1 MRKELREYIEKHHQI
16 CDELRKKGY
25 TIQGCNNNF
34 TKCYFSEGKEPFQ
47 KIVGYID
54 SKTLKVIYEENY

>member
-1 MRKELREYIEKHHQI
+1 MQKELREYIEKHHQI

-47 KIVGYID
+47 KFVGYID
-54 SKTLKVIYEENY
+54 SKTLKVIYE

>member
-1 MRKELREYIEKHHQI
+1 MNVEFIKKHNLV

-25 TIQGCNNNF
+25 TIQGANHDF
-34 TKCYFSEGKEPFQ
+34 SKCLFSEGKEPFQ

-54 SKTLKVIYEENY
+54 NKTLEVIFY